1 MINSKHSK
9 VKRSMP
15 GSQNTGSG
23 LGFASEA
30 MYDLAIRFVAFPILI
45 IKFDIW
51 HVLHFN
57 FVR

>member
-1 MINSKHSK
+1 
-9 VKRSMP
+9 MP